1 MDAFENFANRYMG
14 EAVKFICLF
23 VCLFVY
29 NKKLPRKK
37 IKFIKHIFFR
47 VVLMGSCHYGL

>member
-1 MDAFENFANRYMG
+1 MG

-23 VCLFVY
+23 VCLFFY

-37 IKFIKHIFFR
+37 IKFIKHIFLCNTIAR
-47 VVLMGSCHYGL
+47 TIVTMKLSEM